1 MADKIRT
8 YEPDNC
14 LKRGYFSI
22 FREIYNEI
30 LVNKWLIY
38 QLFKR
43 DFSSMY
49 RESFFGVLWIV
60 IIPLI
65 SVAGFFLLGRSN
77 IVNIGVLPVSFP
89 VYAVTGLA
97 VWQLF
102 SVGLVSGTN
111 SLVRA
116 GSMVVKINF
125 SKKSL
130 VISAYA
136 QALFPFLVLSLL
148 ALLLLFLSGVQ
159 LTLTALLFPLLILP
173 LILFTLGL
181 GFLFALI
188 NGILRDVGNAISVI
202 VTFIML
208 LTPILYAAPNSGAL
222 SALIKYNPLF
232 YMLSVPRDALLT
244 GNLQHLHGFFIATV
258 LAIVVFI
265 FSLVVFH
272 ITEARIAERI

>member
-1 MADKIRT
+1 MLNKIRT

-14 LKRGYFSI
+14 LKKGYLSI
-22 FREIYNEI
+22 FKEIINEI
-30 LVNKWLIY
+30 IDNKWLIY

-49 RESFFGVLWIV
+49 RESFFGILWIL
-60 IIPLI
+60 IIPFV
-65 SVAGFFLLGRSN
+65 SVAGFFLLGKSN
-77 IVNIGVLPVSFP
+77 IVNIGPMSVSFP
-89 VYAVTGLA
+89 IYAISGLS

-102 SVGLVSGTN
+102 SVGMIAGTN

-130 VISAYA
+130 IISAYA
-136 QALFPFLVLSLL
+136 QSLFPFFVLLIVSL
-148 ALLLLFLSGVQ
+148 ALALSSGVR
-159 LTLTALLFPLLILP
+159 LTLTALLFPLLIIP
-173 LILFTLGL
+173 IILFTLGL

-188 NGILRDVGNAISVI
+188 NGILRDVGNAISVV

-208 LTPILYAAPNSGAL
+208 LTPILYTAPEIGAFR
-222 SALIKYNPLF
+222 AVVKYNPLY
-232 YMLSVPRDALLT
+232 YMISIPRDVILT
-244 GNLQHLHGFFIATV
+244 GRLDHVYGYFIATAV
-258 LAIVVFI
+258 AVVVFVI
-265 FSLVVFH
+265 SLVVFH